1 MTDETQPDP
10 TGARSATQRS
20 REGSPAGQDP
30 PSDPIQSRA
39 AQLEAIV
46 AQACRDNIDGATVQ
60 AQLQALGVS
69 AAEAEDV
76 LDQIIQRRARE
87 ASPDEPPAEPN
98 RDNPNSLDA
107 VAWALFQGKLD
118 AARQVSSRNASGAQQ
133 LLQSALGSKQA
144 TNSSSGIP
152 ASVLA
157 GAPFL
162 AKLESVS
169 SSDPHLAE
177 TLRLRK
183 VYRIEK
189 AVDSIID
196 QVEGNPS
203 LEEPISRAMWKDIL
217 GDKYVSFEK
226 LLGELEYG
234 FERED
239 NAKELYGEI
248 VLVKREGTS
257 RKKAVRTEADW
268 LRVMGAWSSAVQL
281 VYPHRESEL
290 VGYKKL
296 ILEIFRSCSN
306 DPLTAIS
313 VDQMVRERYSQAP
326 FHLDH
331 RDQIQLPL
339 MRFLHSPPSSSK
351 RPQSSSSGS
360 RPNKRAEVICEN
372 WNLNRCSSPCVNRR
386 RHDTCSECGEPH
398 RAANS
403 VECIGALLSRRRER
417 GTGGG
422 SKPSDGGSRGSS
434 SFARETKNK

>member
-162 AKLESVS
+162 AKLESGGHPVAQALNIG
-169 SSDPHLAE
+169 PVVVVVLC
-177 TLRLRK
+177 TR
-183 VYRIEK
+183 
-189 AVDSIID
+189 
-196 QVEGNPS
+196 GP
-203 LEEPISRAMWKDIL
+203 
-217 GDKYVSFEK
+217 GD
-226 LLGELEYG
+226 
-234 FERED
+234 
-239 NAKELYGEI
+239 
-248 VLVKREGTS
+248 
-257 RKKAVRTEADW
+257 
-268 LRVMGAWSSAVQL
+268 GAFFALS
-281 VYPHRESEL
+281 SEL
-290 VGYKKL
+290 
-296 ILEIFRSCSN
+296 
-306 DPLTAIS
+306 
-313 VDQMVRERYSQAP
+313 
-326 FHLDH
+326 
-331 RDQIQLPL
+331 
-339 MRFLHSPPSSSK
+339 LHS
-351 RPQSSSSGS
+351 
-360 RPNKRAEVICEN
+360 
-372 WNLNRCSSPCVNRR
+372 SP
-386 RHDTCSECGEPH
+386 E
-398 RAANS
+398 
-403 VECIGALLSRRRER
+403 
-417 GTGGG
+417 
-422 SKPSDGGSRGSS
+422 
-434 SFARETKNK
+434 